1 MGKVESPAQ
10 SPFDRADPRAVR
22 RAARS
27 GAFAGHT
34 AGLAPGYVQGNLCIL
49 PRAYADDFELFC
61 NRNPKPCPLLAVS
74 DPGDPRL
81 PSLGADLDIRSDVP
95 RYRVFRD
102 GEPVAET
109 AEVRDLWS
117 EDLVA
122 FVIGCSFSFEEA
134 LAEAGVPLRYVEEGK
149 NVAMYLTNIETR
161 PAGPFR
167 GPMAVSM
174 RPLTPAD
181 AILAI
186 QITARFP
193 KAHGAPVHIG
203 KPELIGIED
212 LDRPYAGDRIDVRG
226 DELPVFWACGI
237 TPQAAV
243 LRARPPI
250 CITHAPGHMLVTD
263 LRNAELALGRS
274 GASMTESLRQ

>member
-1 MGKVESPAQ
+1 MKPGEGP
-10 SPFDRADPRAVR
+10 PFDRADPRAVR
-22 RAARS
+22 LAARS
-27 GAFAGHT
+27 GAFTGVT
-34 AGLAPGYVQGNLCIL
+34 AGLAPGYVQGNVCIL
-49 PRAYADDFELFC
+49 PRDFAEDFRLYC
-61 NRNPKPCPLLAVS
+61 ERNPKPCPLIGVS
-74 DPGDPRL
+74 EPGDPRL
-81 PSLGADLDIRSDVP
+81 PSLAEDLDIRTDVP

-102 GEPVAET
+102 GELKGEATDIRE
-109 AEVRDLWS
+109 LWK
-117 EDLVA
+117 EDMVA

-134 LAEAGVPLRYVEEGK
+134 LARAGVPLRYVAEGK
-149 NVAMYLTNIETR
+149 NVAMYLSNIETV

-174 RPLTPAD
+174 RPLKAAD

-212 LDRPYAGDRIDVRG
+212 LDRPFAGDRIEVRS

-237 TPQAAV
+237 TPQAQN
-243 LRARPPI
+243 RPRCCVRSRRSASRTRLAI
-250 CITHAPGHMLVTD
+250 CW
-263 LRNAELALGRS
+263 
-274 GASMTESLRQ
+274 